1 MSSSVKIQKVVFVR
15 HGVARHN
22 LLDPV
27 TGQRPNLED
36 PALFDPPL
44 VFHGKQQALEVGERL
59 KMWRDSTQLGDEVEL
74 VITSPLTRCIQ
85 TTMLGFLPGDCYTA
99 RGRHEPKIY
108 CTELVREAFG
118 MHYPDKRREK
128 SLLMVGGYTDFCFC
142 CKDQYCTRTRVSISN
157 LFFHFFRNTGRCWS
171 LTRV

>member
-1 MSSSVKIQKVVFVR
+1 MRPMHTHGVNATATQHTANVVWFHLSSIICHLSSVMSSREKIQKVVFVR
-15 HGVARHN
+15 HGVALHN

-59 KMWRDSTQLGDEVEL
+59 KMWRHSTQLGDEVEL

-85 TTMLGFLPGDCYTA
+85 TTMLGFLPGDCYST

-118 MHYPDKRREK
+118 MHYPDKRRDK
-128 SLLMVGGYTDFCFC
+128 SLLMVGDYID
-142 CKDQYCTRTRVSISN
+142 
-157 LFFHFFRNTGRCWS
+157 
-171 LTRV
+171 